1 MLPLGDLTKETGL
14 HAQPSPLISTH

>member
-1 MLPLGDLTKETGL
+1 MLPGHDLTKETGL